1 MARVHIAV
9 RAYVDGSGTLTS
21 RKPKVLTWVVVAWF
35 DRFADDIKVPLSA
48 VSQAAPRVHNT
59 AVFAAVL
66 VHSHTLP
73 VMSKAP

>member
-1 MARVHIAV
+1 MAQ
-9 RAYVDGSGTLTS
+9 VDGSGTLTS

-35 DRFADDIKVPLSA
+35 DRENSDEMGLGLS
-48 VSQAAPRVHNT
+48 VLFQAAPRVHNT